1 MISDPMEQ
9 IAASTF
15 PENRNILP
23 TVCMY
28 CVYCMCVGLVYE
40 FASRNIYVFDFEFV
54 YIGVL

>member
-1 MISDPMEQ
+1 MEQ